1 MEKKRYH
8 ISDVVSDDF
17 LRFPLVLLA
26 NPNYRELSLEAK
38 FVYALL
44 LNRLTLSQRNGW
56 INGEGEVYLIFTRD
70 EVAATLNI
78 SYKKAIAAFKELI
91 AANLLEETR
100 QGRGYPN
107 LLYVLMAEVKDKDAA
122 EFSAAFD
129 GSPEDESPETGY
141 VTSDQNRPADPAH
154 QDLSKQQFKTSN
166 TGTSRPVRPACQDLP
181 KQQASKNNIKKTEMT
196 ETEIS
201 LSNHPARSADEEL
214 ETILRNCE
222 LELFSESIQDMF
234 RAAIERMFFSTELH
248 IGTAVLP
255 QARVRSFLHL
265 LSADILIATL
275 EIMKKNENKV
285 QKPTAYLMSVIYN
298 LICEEQS
305 DLILSLPEEYQTGGE
320 FYAVDTPSKSVDR
333 TP

>member
-107 LLYVLMAEVKDKDAA
+107 LLYVLMAEVKDEDAA

-129 GSPEDESPETGY
+129 GSPEDESPETGHE
-141 VTSDQNRPADPAH
+141 TSDQNRPADPAH
-154 QDLSKQQFKTSN
+154 QDLPKQQFKTSN
-166 TGTSRPVRPACQDLP
+166 NGTSRPVRPACQDLP
-181 KQQASKNNIKKTEMT
+181 KQQASKNNIKKAEMT

-201 LSNHPARSADEEL
+201 LSNHPARSAQANRRTEEEVL
-214 ETILRNCE
+214 ESILDNCE
-222 LELFSESIQDMF
+222 LELFEQPIQDMF
-234 RAAIERMFFSTELH
+234 RGAIDRMYYSTELH

-265 LSADILIATL
+265 LTADMLMAAL
-275 EIMKKNENKV
+275 EIMRKNENKV
-285 QKPTAYLMSVIYN
+285 RKPTAYLMSVIFN
-298 LICEEQS
+298 QICEEQS
-305 DLILSLPEEYQTGGE
+305 DLILSLPPEYQTGGD
-320 FYAVDTPSKSVDR
+320 FYASQ
-333 TP
+333 